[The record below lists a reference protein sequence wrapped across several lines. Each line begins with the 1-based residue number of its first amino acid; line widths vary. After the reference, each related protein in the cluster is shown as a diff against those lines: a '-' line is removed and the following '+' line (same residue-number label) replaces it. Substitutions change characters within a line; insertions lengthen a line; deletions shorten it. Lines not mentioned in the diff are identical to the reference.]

1 MRSSTI
7 GTIRILVTALCCVCS
22 TSLIAQNEP
31 VQWQVDDTIVD
42 ADRTA
47 ILTLAR
53 RIGIE
58 RPRKVSLLYP
68 FLENCPVVLVES
80 MVVEDRR
87 RLSWEQVAVHAQ
99 GRSRGGHVCERPA
112 GKAVVQRLGRWAASG
127 TDVSRREQWRVR
139 DGGWHVD
146 VYIADGISYAH
157 TESIVLA
164 IRRATLI
171 NRLPTSIGSLRLS
184 TVMPEIDAASISTIT
199 RAGTAAQEY
208 EVRTGVKAGLWL
220 RVRVVDDAVELRNF
234 GSWMVRIDALPN
246 QPLQPANG
254 ADAAS
259 CSKQT

>member
-1 MRSSTI
+1 
-7 GTIRILVTALCCVCS
+7 
-22 TSLIAQNEP
+22 
-31 VQWQVDDTIVD
+31 
-42 ADRTA
+42 
-47 ILTLAR
+47 
-53 RIGIE
+53 
-58 RPRKVSLLYP
+58 
-68 FLENCPVVLVES
+68 
-80 MVVEDRR
+80 
-87 RLSWEQVAVHAQ
+87 VHAQ
-99 GRSRGGHVCERPA
+99 GRSWGGHVCERPA
-112 GKAVVQRLGRWAASG
+112 GKAVVQRVGRWAVSG
-127 TDVSRREQWRVR
+127 TDISRREQWRVR

-146 VYIADGISYAH
+146 VYFADGISYAH

-184 TVMPEIDAASISTIT
+184 PVIPEIDAASISTIM

-220 RVRVVDDAVELRNF
+220 RVRVVDDAVELRNY

-259 CSKQT
+259 WFETTGSAVRG